1 MRPAPFVSGLPVGW
15 QPVQCVWRTRPQM
28 GQVATPVSGSSRM
41 KLAQPFVLQNRWL
54 WLVRRMRRAE
64 LARAANAA
72 GARIVRVD
80 IMV

>member
-1 MRPAPFVSGLPVGW
+1 
-15 QPVQCVWRTRPQM
+15 M
-28 GQVATPVSGSSRM
+28 GQVATPVSVSSRM
-41 KLAQPFVLQNRWL
+41 KLAQPFVLQKRWL

-80 IMV
+80 IMVRMTSLALPGVVGKRTE